1 MSQLWFEFAHSLNRL
16 LYSYRDL
23 KIILFDSIISP
34 VDKTSITKCLRFVL
48 FSIEYQND
56 LITDGFDLLRNDYDV
71 VPYDFIYPTYDNN
84 RNRVFLSLYSVK

>member
-1 MSQLWFEFAHSLNRL
+1 MSQLWFEFAHSVNRL

-23 KIILFDSIISP
+23 KIILFDSIISL
-34 VDKTSITKCLRFVL
+34 VDKTSITKCLQFVL

-56 LITDGFDLLRNDYDV
+56 LIMDGFDLLRNNYDV
-71 VPYDFIYPTYDNN
+71 VPYDFIYPTYDND